1 MNLHSAHSV
10 RQNRVNG
17 MDIILQ
23 ILANGILTA
32 SLYALLAGGLS
43 FLYSTTKIF
52 HLAHGVVA
60 VGASYAFWWL
70 WIDLNSH
77 PIVALIFAVLV
88 AALAGFLMNE
98 LVYERLR
105 RHGTKGLAYLI
116 ATLAL
121 LLLGIGII
129 LALFG
134 AAPKTFGLHT
144 EVVTLG
150 EINLTVLQIWIV
162 IITAGLLG
170 IFFWIT
176 KYTKF
181 GKAMRATADNEIVA
195 EVLGINT
202 LKIRRLAFILVSV
215 LAAAA
220 GIANGLEFSLDPN
233 RAVILAVFGFAGAVI
248 GGVGNFGGA
257 ILASILMG
265 FLEQGTV
272 WFLGGGWRNAFI
284 FILLFAFL
292 LFKPEGLFGSKRVL

>member
-1 MNLHSAHSV
+1 
-10 RQNRVNG
+10 
-17 MDIILQ
+17 MDVIFQ

-32 SLYALLAGGLS
+32 SLYALLAGGIS

-60 VGASYAFWWL
+60 VGAGYAFWWL
-70 WIDLNSH
+70 WIDLGLH
-77 PIVALIFAVLV
+77 PVIALIFAVFV
-88 AALAGFLMNE
+88 AAAAGFLMNE

-105 RHGTKGLAYLI
+105 RHGAKGLSYLI

-134 AAPKTFGLHT
+134 AAPKTFGVQT
-144 EVVTLG
+144 EIFTFG
-150 EINLTVLQIWIV
+150 EVNLTLLQIWIV

-181 GKAMRATADNEIVA
+181 GKAMRATADNETVA
-195 EVLGINT
+195 EVLGVNT

-220 GIANGLEFSLDPN
+220 GILNGLEFNLDPN
-233 RAVILAVFGFAGAVI
+233 RGVILAVFGFAGAVI

-257 ILASILMG
+257 ILGSLLMG
-265 FLEQGTV
+265 MLEQGTV
-272 WFLGGGWRNAFI
+272 WFLGGGSRNAVI